1 MQDTEF
7 IKHIGKIIRF
17 YRLKNNLTQ
26 EQLSEYADCSCG
38 FIGQIER
45 GESKI
50 SLSVWACGHFFR
62 PLCLYSFYNLED

>member
-26 EQLSEYADCSCG
+26 EQLSEYADAPADLLVKSNVVKAK
-38 FIGQIER
+38 F
-45 GESKI
+45 
-50 SLSVWACGHFFR
+50 HF
-62 PLCLYSFYNLED
+62 LFYQK

>member
-38 FIGQIER
+38 FIGQ
-45 GESKI
+45 SNVVK
-50 SLSVWACGHFFR
+50 AKFHF
-62 PLCLYSFYNLED
+62 LFYQK